1 MIWRRIFELGDSRP
15 DWPAIHFDHT
25 VLTYWGLRHQM
36 TLVADMLA
44 ALGVRRGDRVAWLG
58 GNHNGQISHLLA
70 CAWLGAIQVPLNW
83 RLAAP
88 ELRAMLE
95 DSGTCLVFV
104 NGEHPGMVELARA
117 AAPPGC
123 RVLDPEEP
131 VDRTVAA
138 PPAGEPDDPLLLVY
152 TSGTTGRPKGAVLTQ
167 YAVQANADNA
177 RAIFGITQ
185 HDRIL
190 TFLPLFHVGG
200 LNIQTLPG
208 LLNGAEILLWSGF
221 DADRFFESCEISRPS
236 LTLLVPT
243 LMRRLVEHRR
253 WAEADLSGLRA
264 IGAGSSE
271 VPLELI
277 EAFRAK
283 GVPVQQVYGAT
294 ETGPIAIVQS
304 RAEAL
309 AAPGSIGRPALL
321 CSARIQDA
329 SGRPL
334 PAGQT
339 GEIAIRGPNVMAGY
353 WNQPEASEEAFQD
366 GWFAT
371 GDVGHVD
378 ADGRF
383 WFTDR
388 LKHVIISGGE
398 NIYPAE
404 VERVLRTAPGVA
416 EGAVCGRPDPHWGEV
431 PVAVVVPA
439 EGFSPDAVL
448 AHFAG
453 QLARYKHPRAVVT
466 VEALPRTALGKVQ
479 LAALKALAR
488 GP

>member
-1 MIWRRIFELGDSRP
+1 VIWRRIFELGDSRP
-15 DWPAIHFDHT
+15 HWPAMHWNGE
-25 VLTYWGLRHQM
+25 VLSYDGLARQM
-36 TLVADMLA
+36 TTLANGFA
-44 ALGVRRGDRVAWLG
+44 ALGVGRGDRVAWLG
-58 GNHNGQISHLLA
+58 ANHPGQIGHLLA
-70 CAWLGAIQVPLNW
+70 CAWLGAIHVPLNW

-88 ELRAMLE
+88 ELRAILE
-95 DSGTCLVFV
+95 DSGTRLVLV
-104 NGEHPGMVELARA
+104 TDAQPGMLELARA

-123 RVLDPEEP
+123 RVLDPLEP
-131 VDRTVAA
+131 VEGLTLV
-138 PPAGEPDDPLLLVY
+138 PPLGGPDDPLLLVY

-167 YAVQANADNA
+167 HAVQANADNA

-190 TFLPLFHVGG
+190 SLLPLFHVGG

-208 LLNGAEILLWSGF
+208 LLNGAEILLWSDF

-243 LMRRLVEHRR
+243 LMRRLVAHPR
-253 WAEADLSGLRA
+253 WTEADLSALRA

-277 EAFRAK
+277 EAFHAK

-309 AAPGSIGRPALL
+309 AAPGSIGHPALL
-321 CSARIQDA
+321 CSARVQDA
-329 SGRPL
+329 SGMPL
-334 PAGQT
+334 PAGAT
-339 GEIAIRGPNVMAGY
+339 GEIAIRGPNVMEGY
-353 WNQPEASEEAFQD
+353 WNQPEATDAVLRD

-378 ADGRF
+378 AAGRF

-404 VERVLRTAPGVA
+404 VERVLRSAPCVA

-453 QLARYKHPRAVVT
+453 QLARYKHPRAVVA